1 MASPSIRRIERL
13 NYGISAGVI
22 VIALVT
28 QSPRVTLG
36 LAVGSGLT
44 CLNFYM
50 LRRLIVKWT
59 TEAAQ
64 GKGGNSG
71 LLMLPKMIG
80 LMGAVAAAAITR
92 WIIMGKGIEST
103 VIPSSR
109 LAAALTVEFLFT
121 LILALVILNVATAKG
136 TSGNSF
142 YGLATVRGLN
152 GQRVNVLELEDTI
165 LGQDKAIAQAK
176 TDFESQRSGE
186 TAA

>member
-80 LMGAVAAAAITR
+80 LMGAVAAAVLLLPLDVVAFAIGYSIFIVS
-92 WIIMGKGIEST
+92 IIVET
-103 VIPSSR
+103 TYTALRPS
-109 LAAALTVEFLFT
+109 AADPASE
-121 LILALVILNVATAKG
+121 
-136 TSGNSF
+136 
-142 YGLATVRGLN
+142 
-152 GQRVNVLELEDTI
+152 
-165 LGQDKAIAQAK
+165 
-176 TDFESQRSGE
+176 TDHG
-186 TAA
+186 